1 MAAPK
6 GTRPPNAGK
15 GRKKGVPNRA
25 TTDVR
30 EAFKQLIEGSVGD
43 LRGWLKRVARKNP
56 GKALEVVGKLAEFV
70 VPKLARTEVSGP
82 NGQPIAVQRHELT
95 DEQLLAIARGEGD
108 AAAPK
113 TH

>member
-1 MAAPK
+1 MA
-6 GTRPPNAGK
+6 R
-15 GRKKGVPNRA
+15 GRKTGGGSRKGKPNKA
-25 TTDVR
+25 TADVR
-30 EAFKQLIEGSVGD
+30 EALRRLIESNASN
-43 LRGWLKRVARKNP
+43 LESWLKRVARKNP

-108 AAAPK
+108 APSPK

>member
-1 MAAPK
+1 MARGRK
-6 GTRPPNAGK
+6 TGGGSRK
-15 GRKKGVPNRA
+15 GRPNKA
-25 TTDVR
+25 TADVR
-30 EAFKQLIEGSVGD
+30 EALRRLIEGNAANLES
-43 LRGWLKRVARKNP
+43 WLKRVARKNP

-95 DEQLLAIARGEGD
+95 DERLIAIALGEGD
-108 AAAPK
+108 AQTPK